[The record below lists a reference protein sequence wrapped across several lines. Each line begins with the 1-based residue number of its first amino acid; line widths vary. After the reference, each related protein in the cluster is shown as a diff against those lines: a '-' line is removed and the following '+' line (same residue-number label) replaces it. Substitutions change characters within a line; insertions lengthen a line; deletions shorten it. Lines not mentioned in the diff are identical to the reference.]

1 MADAVDTSAVRAVP
15 APGLPQAAAPGRVRL
30 AAGHLALSIASLLVF
45 LAAWEALIRVGGI
58 STYLVPAPSAV
69 IVSFGQDL
77 VSPNYWVAVYTTL
90 YEILFGFVVGSVAAI
105 GLGVVL
111 ALSPLMD
118 RIFYPYIVGL
128 QTVPKVAIA
137 PLMIVWFG
145 FGIESKVLIVA
156 LTSMFPVLVN
166 TIAGL
171 RATEADRLDLLRG
184 LCASPMQTLRYVQIP
199 NALPY
204 IFAGL
209 NTAIVL
215 AVIGAIVGEFVGA
228 RKGLGVIILQA
239 NFGLDLASVFSALIM
254 LGVIGVLLN
263 SAMRVIE
270 RRVCFWAGKRRQ

>member
-1 MADAVDTSAVRAVP
+1 MADAADTSAVP
-15 APGLPQAAAPGRVRL
+15 APAAPQAGAARPGRGRL
-30 AAGHLALSIASLLVF
+30 AAGRLALSVASLAVF
-45 LAAWEALIRVGGI
+45 LAAWEALIRLGGI
-58 STYLVPAPSAV
+58 SAYLVPAPSAV
-69 IVSFGQDL
+69 LVSFGQDL
-77 VSPNYWVAVYTTL
+77 VSAGYWVAVYTTL
-90 YEILFGFVVGSVAAI
+90 YEILLGFVMGSVAAI

-228 RKGLGVIILQA
+228 RKGLGVIIMQA

-254 LGVIGVLLN
+254 LGVIGVVLN
-263 SAMRVIE
+263 AAMRLIE

>member
-1 MADAVDTSAVRAVP
+1 MSQ
-15 APGLPQAAAPGRVRL
+15 PQSPAAPPAAVTAPRAESRLRVALGR
-30 AAGHLALSIASLLVF
+30 AGGSILSLIVF
-45 LAAWEALIRVGGI
+45 LFAWEALIRLGEI
-58 STYLVPAPSAV
+58 SSYLVPAPTDV
-69 IVSFGQDL
+69 IISLGQDL
-77 VSPNYWVAVYTTL
+77 ISPAYWNALYITL
-90 YEILFGFVVGSVAAI
+90 YEIVIGFVSGSILGI
-105 GLGVVL
+105 GVGVVL

-118 RIFYPYIVGL
+118 RIFYPYVVGI
-128 QTVPKVAIA
+128 QTIPKVAIA

-171 RATEADRLDLLRG
+171 RAIETDRLDLLRG
-184 LCASPMQTLRYVQIP
+184 LCASPAQTLRYVQFP

-228 RKGLGVIILQA
+228 REGLGVVILKA
-239 NFGLDLASVFSALIM
+239 NFGLDLASVFSSLIV
-254 LGVIGVLLN
+254 LGVIGVVLN
-263 SAMRVIE
+263 GAMRMLE
-270 RRVCFWAGKRRQ
+270 RRVCFWTNRRRR

>member
-1 MADAVDTSAVRAVP
+1 MPDAVETSAVP
-15 APGLPQAAAPGRVRL
+15 
-30 AAGHLALSIASLLVF
+30 AAGAPAARGPGKARVAMGRAALSIVSLIVF
-45 LAAWEALIRVGGI
+45 LAAWEGLIRLGEI
-58 STYLVPAPSAV
+58 SSYLVPPPSAV
-69 IVSFGQDL
+69 LLSLAQDL
-77 VSPNYWVAVYTTL
+77 VNPAYWAAVYATL
-90 YEILFGFVVGSVAAI
+90 YEILLGFVVGSAAAI
-105 GLGVVL
+105 ALGMVL

-145 FGIESKVLIVA
+145 FGLESKVLIVA
-156 LTSMFPVLVN
+156 LTAMFPVLVN

-171 RATEADRLDLLRG
+171 RATDADRLDLLRG
-184 LCASPMQTLRYVQIP
+184 LCASPGQTLRYVQIP

-228 RKGLGVIILQA
+228 REGLGVIILKA

-263 SAMRVIE
+263 GAMRVIE

>member
-1 MADAVDTSAVRAVP
+1 MADTVQSPSAAT
-15 APGLPQAAAPGRVRL
+15 PGAAPAGNARAMAGRI
-30 AAGHLALSIASLLVF
+30 ALSIMSLIVF
-45 LAAWEALIRVGGI
+45 LVAWEILIRAGEI
-58 STYLVPAPSAV
+58 SSYLVPAPSDVLIA
-69 IVSFGQDL
+69 FGQDL
-77 VSPNYWVAVYTTL
+77 ASPSYWVAVYATL
-90 YEILFGFVVGSVAAI
+90 YEIVLGFLLGSVMGV
-105 GLGVVL
+105 GLGIAL
-111 ALSPLMD
+111 ALSSLLD

-171 RATEADRLDLLRG
+171 RATEQDRLDLLRG
-184 LCASPMQTLRYVQIP
+184 LCASPIQTLIYVQMP

-228 RKGLGVIILQA
+228 REGLGVIILKA
-239 NFGLDLASVFSALIM
+239 NFGLDLASVFSSLIM
-254 LGVIGVLLN
+254 LGIIGVALN
-263 SAMRVIE
+263 AGMRAIE
-270 RRVCFWAGKRRQ
+270 RRVCFWSARRQR